1 VSIPLIVFALNME
14 YCSAVYRE
22 LRHNHLARIGIRLI
36 DWLLPPLPSANS
48 NTYRKRW
55 TERLQK
61 DREEYVKNEGKDDT
75 KYGHSEQIEG
85 HYATIKDMKPLSSLL
100 STVSSRTLVD
110 EAAATD
116 YAASSRGSTRR
127 YDLRRKKNM
136 DSEYLPGA
144 MLDAG
149 RGKNAASQS

>member
-1 VSIPLIVFALNME
+1 ME

-61 DREEYVKNEGKDDT
+61 DREEYVKNEGKDDA
-75 KYGHSEQIEG
+75 KHGHSEQIEG
-85 HYATIKDMKPLSSLL
+85 HYATIKDMKPLSLL

-136 DSEYLPGA
+136 HSESLPGG

-149 RGKNAASQS
+149 RGKSAASQS